1 MEQVRNA
8 KFSSADGVAITG
20 EWLHPAFGWIPHTAV
35 RGESEIMD
43 AVFDAF
49 LALPPAPY
57 VDPAHDLDEMAAEAR
72 DRRDALMRETDWM
85 VLSDSPL
92 SDADREKVLA
102 YRQALRDVPAQPGF
116 PVDIAWPVLEI
127 AHAMR

>member
-1 MEQVRNA
+1 MRVFVNPD
-8 KFSSADGVAITG
+8 SSLSEVLVDNPANPLGLPIIDVDLGDHPPHLARWVDGTVSFMPDDTADA
-20 EWLHPAFGWIPHTAV
+20 
-35 RGESEIMD
+35 
-43 AVFDAF
+43 
-49 LALPPAPY
+49 
-57 VDPAHDLDEMAAEAR
+57 AR

-85 VLSDSPL
+85 VLPDSPI